1 MSNRGSHIGPR
12 GNSNPAALSNW
23 VIEADLPPHPG
34 FGLRRPPP
42 PLAALRRRQ
51 AWRDSD
57 PNRATGTGNRAIGD
71 GDRATIAEDADGS
84 VILDVARFEDP
95 WASRRTAL
103 RGHLGRARDFARR
116 IETGRVD
123 NAADLAAREG
133 LTRARVSQLLRLLK
147 LAPAILADL
156 EDVDGTGPVPTEA
169 ALRKLAGIKTA
180 ERQVYEYRRLCGAEA
195 AGRPPQ
201 APVRRGRPPQRGLQH
216 LFERARRYHALL
228 EAGEHRSLNELG
240 RAEGV
245 TGNRVAQVLRL
256 LQLDPEIIAQ
266 VDVAPGEL
274 PEGITEK
281 KLRRVA
287 GLRSRGEQLAAWAA
301 LTGGEEARAAK

>member
-1 MSNRGSHIGPR
+1 MGSHIGPR
-12 GNSNPAALSNW
+12 GYSNPAALSFW
-23 VIEADLPPHPG
+23 VVEAGLPPHPG

-57 PNRATGTGNRAIGD
+57 PNRATGTGNRATGD
-71 GDRATIAEDADGS
+71 GDRATDAEEVDEGC
-84 VILDVARFEDP
+84 ILDVARFEDP
-95 WASRRTAL
+95 WASRRAAL
-103 RGHLGRARDFARR
+103 RGHLARARDFARR

-156 EDVDGTGPVPTEA
+156 EEVEGTGPVPTEA
-169 ALRKLAGIKTA
+169 ALRKLAGTKSP

-201 APVRRGRPPQRGLQH
+201 PPVRRALPPQRGLQH

-256 LQLDPEIIAQ
+256 LQLDPELIAQ
-266 VDVAPGEL
+266 VDVVPSEL
-274 PEGITEK
+274 PDGITEK

-287 GLRSRGEQLAAWAA
+287 GLRTREEQMAAWAA
-301 LTGGEEARAAK
+301 LVGGGEVRAAK